1 MKTLNGMIG
10 RAMAWTAMLAMA
22 LSVGG
27 CSDSDSDNDGPGDV
41 TFPEKD
47 AITVD
52 AGQDRTLTFS
62 ADAEWKL
69 TSNASWC
76 RFVDGDFV
84 QTTIS
89 GEAGDQ
95 SVTIRVSDDNQNS
108 EKDDV
113 AEITMAMGGKSQ
125 VIYEITRP
133 RKGASSLIVKDE
145 SGKVIDAENP
155 LLVKGGNIT
164 SPVQTTVTLEIDDAS
179 AQLGVLTDKTASW
192 VTVTALTGTNDYAV
206 SFKDDNADGKNPKY
220 AIPAEENA
228 VITFAAQKNGST
240 VAEVAIPIYYEGYAE
255 GALILDPSY
264 MSVTVSEDGRTMTGE
279 GGVSG
284 SESVDYGGELISTV
298 TTRNDAF
305 EIVEI
310 AYTATYDQWGTPT
323 EVNYDFSANGDLD
336 WVTTSK
342 IAGETDADVKNRV
355 RLTVSELPE
364 GEEPRNA
371 TVMIF
376 PKAVYDEIKDD
387 LQGNIIDSEG
397 DQATHDIKSDYNTY
411 IMANLTQGSESAE
424 PEGSV
429 SFAGYYYTS
438 FDGEAMAMTFE
449 EVAGMGAGLEPKM
462 ENISDTPEGDA
473 IFSDYG
479 LSVMPNKNVWKATV
493 PAGMMGDASNRLGIA
508 AVGMPEGAMLGE
520 AFPVSGITG
529 EAVSAPTTG
538 GQTVSLWSVYIA
550 DGGKPSGYQVVIM
563 NQNSGIIE
571 AVCVVE
577 VTD

>member
-1 MKTLNGMIG
+1 
-10 RAMAWTAMLAMA
+10 MAWTAMLAMA

-27 CSDSDSDNDGPGDV
+27 CSDSDSDGPGDV

-47 AITVD
+47 AITVN

-164 SPVQTTVTLEIDDAS
+164 SPVETTVTLEIDDAS

-192 VTVTALTGTNDYAV
+192 VTVTALTGTNNYAV

-220 AIPAEENA
+220 AIPTEENA
-228 VITFAAQKNGST
+228 VITFAAQKNGSI
-240 VAEVAIPIYYEGYAE
+240 VAEVAIPMYYEGYAE
-255 GALILDPSY
+255 SALIVDPSY
-264 MSVTVSEDGRTMTGE
+264 MSVTVSEDGQTMTGE

-284 SESVDYGGELISTV
+284 SESVDYGDELISTV

-323 EVNYDFSANGDLD
+323 EVIYDFSANGDLD

-376 PKAVYDEIKDD
+376 PKAVYDEIEDD
-387 LQGNIIDSEG
+387 LQGNVIDSEVN
-397 DQATHDIKSDYNTY
+397 DIKSAYSTY
-411 IMANLTQGSESAE
+411 IMANLTQGAESAE
-424 PEGSV
+424 PEGGV

-438 FDGEAMAMTFE
+438 FEGEAMAMTFE
-449 EVAGMGAGLEPKM
+449 EVVGMGAGLEPKM

-493 PAGMMGDASNRLGIA
+493 PAGMMGDESSRLGIA
-508 AVGMPEGAMLGE
+508 AVGMPEGATLGE
-520 AFPVSGITG
+520 AFSVDGITG
-529 EAVSAPTTG
+529 ETVSAPTTG
-538 GQTVSLWSVYIA
+538 GQTVSLWSAYITN
-550 DGGKPSGYQVVIM
+550 GGKPSGYQVVIM
-563 NQNSGIIE
+563 NQNSGIID

-577 VTD
+577 ITD

>member
-27 CSDSDSDNDGPGDV
+27 CSDSDSDGPGDV

-47 AITVD
+47 AITVN

-133 RKGASSLIVKDE
+133 RKGASSLIVKDK

-164 SPVQTTVTLEIDDAS
+164 SPVETTVTLEIDDAS

-228 VITFAAQKNGST
+228 VITFAAQKNGSI

-255 GALILDPSY
+255 SALIVDPSY
-264 MSVTVSEDGRTMTGE
+264 MSVTVSEDGQTMTGE

-284 SESVDYGGELISTV
+284 SESVDYGDELISTV

-323 EVNYDFSANGDLD
+323 EVIYDFSANGDLD

-364 GEEPRNA
+364 GEELRNA

-376 PKAVYDEIKDD
+376 PKAVYDEIEDD
-387 LQGNIIDSEG
+387 LQGNVIDSEVN
-397 DQATHDIKSDYNTY
+397 DIKFAYSTY
-411 IMANLTQGSESAE
+411 IMANLTQGAESAE
-424 PEGSV
+424 PEGGV

-438 FDGEAMAMTFE
+438 FEGEAMAMTFE

-493 PAGMMGDASNRLGIA
+493 PAGMMGDESSRLGIA
-508 AVGMPEGAMLGE
+508 AVGMPEGAVLEE
-520 AFPVSGITG
+520 AFSVDGITG
-529 EAVSAPTTG
+529 ETVSAPTTG
-538 GQTVSLWSVYIA
+538 GQTVSLWSAYITN
-550 DGGKPSGYQVVIM
+550 GGKPSGYQVVIM
-563 NQNSGIIE
+563 NQNSGIID

-577 VTD
+577 ITD

>member
-27 CSDSDSDNDGPGDV
+27 CSDSDSDGPGDV

-47 AITVD
+47 AITVN

-133 RKGASSLIVKDE
+133 RKGASSLIVKDK

-164 SPVQTTVTLEIDDAS
+164 SPVETTVTLEIDDAS

-228 VITFAAQKNGST
+228 VITFAAQKNGSI

-255 GALILDPSY
+255 SALIVDPSY
-264 MSVTVSEDGRTMTGE
+264 MSVTVSEDGQTMTGE

-284 SESVDYGGELISTV
+284 SESVDYGDELISTV

-323 EVNYDFSANGDLD
+323 EVIYDFSANGDLD

-364 GEEPRNA
+364 GEELRNA

-376 PKAVYDEIKDD
+376 PKAVYDEIEDD
-387 LQGNIIDSEG
+387 LQGNVIDSEVN
-397 DQATHDIKSDYNTY
+397 DIKSAYSTY
-411 IMANLTQGSESAE
+411 IMAKLTQGAESAE
-424 PEGSV
+424 PEGGV

-438 FDGEAMAMTFE
+438 FEGEAMAMTFE

-493 PAGMMGDASNRLGIA
+493 PAGMMGDESSRLGIA
-508 AVGMPEGAMLGE
+508 AVGMPEGAVLEE
-520 AFPVSGITG
+520 AFSVDGITG
-529 EAVSAPTTG
+529 ETVSAPTTG
-538 GQTVSLWSVYIA
+538 GQTVSLWSAYITN
-550 DGGKPSGYQVVIM
+550 GGKPSGYQVVIM
-563 NQNSGIIE
+563 NQNSGIID

-577 VTD
+577 ITD

>member
-27 CSDSDSDNDGPGDV
+27 CSDSDSDGPGDV

-47 AITVD
+47 AITVN

-133 RKGASSLIVKDE
+133 RKGASSLIVKDK

-164 SPVQTTVTLEIDDAS
+164 SPVETTVTLEIDDAS

-228 VITFAAQKNGST
+228 VITFAAQKNGSI

-255 GALILDPSY
+255 SALIVDPSY
-264 MSVTVSEDGRTMTGE
+264 MSVTVSEDGQTMTGE

-284 SESVDYGGELISTV
+284 SESVDYGDELISTV

-323 EVNYDFSANGDLD
+323 EVIYDFSANGDLD

-364 GEEPRNA
+364 GEELRNA

-376 PKAVYDEIKDD
+376 PKAVYDEIEDD
-387 LQGNIIDSEG
+387 LQGNVINSEVN
-397 DQATHDIKSDYNTY
+397 DIKSAYSTY
-411 IMANLTQGSESAE
+411 IMANLTQGAESAE
-424 PEGSV
+424 PEGGV

-438 FDGEAMAMTFE
+438 FEGEAMAMTFE

-493 PAGMMGDASNRLGIA
+493 PAGMMGDESSRLGIA
-508 AVGMPEGAMLGE
+508 AVGMPEGAVLEE
-520 AFPVSGITG
+520 AFSVDGITG
-529 EAVSAPTTG
+529 ETVSAPTTG
-538 GQTVSLWSVYIA
+538 GQTVSLWSAYITN
-550 DGGKPSGYQVVIM
+550 GGKPSGYQVVIM
-563 NQNSGIIE
+563 NQNSGIID

-577 VTD
+577 ITD

>member
-27 CSDSDSDNDGPGDV
+27 CSDSDSDGPGDV

-47 AITVD
+47 AITVN

-164 SPVQTTVTLEIDDAS
+164 SPVETTVTLEIDDAS

-228 VITFAAQKNGST
+228 VITFAAQKNGSI

-255 GALILDPSY
+255 SALIVDPSY
-264 MSVTVSEDGRTMTGE
+264 MSVTVSEDGQTMTGE

-284 SESVDYGGELISTV
+284 SESVDYGDELISTV

-310 AYTATYDQWGTPT
+310 AYTATYDQWGTPM
-323 EVNYDFSANGDLD
+323 EVIYDFSANGDLD

-376 PKAVYDEIKDD
+376 PKAVYDEIEDD
-387 LQGNIIDSEG
+387 LQGNVIDS
-397 DQATHDIKSDYNTY
+397 DVNDIKSAYSTY
-411 IMANLTQGSESAE
+411 IMANLTQGAESAE
-424 PEGSV
+424 PEGGV

-438 FDGEAMAMTFE
+438 FEGEAMAMTFE
-449 EVAGMGAGLEPKM
+449 EVVGMGAGLEPKM

-479 LSVMPNKNVWKATV
+479 LSVMPKKNVWKATV
-493 PAGMMGDASNRLGIA
+493 PAGMMGDESSRLGIA
-508 AVGMPEGAMLGE
+508 AVGMPEGAALGE
-520 AFPVSGITG
+520 AFSVDGITG
-529 EAVSAPTTG
+529 ETVSAPTTG
-538 GQTVSLWSVYIA
+538 GQTVSLWSAYITN
-550 DGGKPSGYQVVIM
+550 GGKPSGYQVVIM
-563 NQNSGIIE
+563 NQNSGIID

-577 VTD
+577 ITD

>member
-27 CSDSDSDNDGPGDV
+27 CSDSDSDGPGDV

-47 AITVD
+47 AITVN

-164 SPVQTTVTLEIDDAS
+164 SPVETTVTLEIDDAS

-192 VTVTALTGTNDYAV
+192 VTVTALTGTNNYAV

-220 AIPAEENA
+220 AIPTEENA
-228 VITFAAQKNGST
+228 VITFAAQKNGSI

-255 GALILDPSY
+255 SALIVDPSY
-264 MSVTVSEDGRTMTGE
+264 MSVTVSEDGQTMTGE

-284 SESVDYGGELISTV
+284 SESVDYGDELISTV

-323 EVNYDFSANGDLD
+323 EVIYDFSANGDLD

-376 PKAVYDEIKDD
+376 PKAVYDEIEDD
-387 LQGNIIDSEG
+387 LQGNVIDSEVN
-397 DQATHDIKSDYNTY
+397 DIKSAYSTY
-411 IMANLTQGSESAE
+411 IMAKLTQGAESAE
-424 PEGSV
+424 PEGGV

-438 FDGEAMAMTFE
+438 FEGEAMAMTFE
-449 EVAGMGAGLEPKM
+449 EVVGMGAGLEPKM

-493 PAGMMGDASNRLGIA
+493 PAGMMGDESSRLGIA
-508 AVGMPEGAMLGE
+508 AVGMPEGATLGE
-520 AFPVSGITG
+520 AFSVDGITG
-529 EAVSAPTTG
+529 ETVSAPTTG
-538 GQTVSLWSVYIA
+538 GQTVSLWSAYITN
-550 DGGKPSGYQVVIM
+550 GGKPSGYQVVIM
-563 NQNSGIIE
+563 NQNSGIID

-577 VTD
+577 ITD

>member
-27 CSDSDSDNDGPGDV
+27 CSDSDSDGPGDV

-47 AITVD
+47 AITVN

-76 RFVDGDFV
+76 RFVDGDFM

-164 SPVQTTVTLEIDDAS
+164 SPVETTVTLEIDDAS

-228 VITFAAQKNGST
+228 VITFAAQKNGSI

-255 GALILDPSY
+255 SALIVDPSY
-264 MSVTVSEDGRTMTGE
+264 MSVTVSEDGQTMTGE

-284 SESVDYGGELISTV
+284 SESVDYGDELISTV

-323 EVNYDFSANGDLD
+323 EVIYDFSANGDLD

-376 PKAVYDEIKDD
+376 PKAVYDEIEDD
-387 LQGNIIDSEG
+387 LQGNVIDSEVN
-397 DQATHDIKSDYNTY
+397 DIKSAYSTY
-411 IMANLTQGSESAE
+411 IMANLTQGAESAE
-424 PEGSV
+424 PEGGV

-438 FDGEAMAMTFE
+438 FEGEAMAMTFE
-449 EVAGMGAGLEPKM
+449 EVVGMGAGLEPKM

-479 LSVMPNKNVWKATV
+479 LSVMPKKNVWKATV
-493 PAGMMGDASNRLGIA
+493 PAGMMGDESSRLGIA
-508 AVGMPEGAMLGE
+508 AVGMPEGAVLEE
-520 AFPVSGITG
+520 AFSVDGITG
-529 EAVSAPTTG
+529 ETVSAPTTG
-538 GQTVSLWSVYIA
+538 GQTVSLWSAYITN
-550 DGGKPSGYQVVIM
+550 GGKPSGYQVVIM
-563 NQNSGIIE
+563 NQNSGIID

-577 VTD
+577 ITD

>member
-27 CSDSDSDNDGPGDV
+27 CSDSDSDGPGDV

-47 AITVD
+47 AITVN

-133 RKGASSLIVKDE
+133 RKGASSLIVKDK

-164 SPVQTTVTLEIDDAS
+164 SPVETTVTLEIDDAS

-228 VITFAAQKNGST
+228 VITFAAQKNGSI

-255 GALILDPSY
+255 SALIVDPSY
-264 MSVTVSEDGRTMTGE
+264 MSVTVSEDGQTMTGE

-284 SESVDYGGELISTV
+284 SESVDYGDELISTV

-323 EVNYDFSANGDLD
+323 EVIYDFSANGDLD

-355 RLTVSELPE
+355 RLTGSELPE

-376 PKAVYDEIKDD
+376 PKAVYDEIEDD
-387 LQGNIIDSEG
+387 LQGNVIDSEVN
-397 DQATHDIKSDYNTY
+397 DIKSAYSTY
-411 IMANLTQGSESAE
+411 IMANLTQGVESAE
-424 PEGSV
+424 PEGGV

-438 FDGEAMAMTFE
+438 FEGEAMAMTFE

-493 PAGMMGDASNRLGIA
+493 PAGMMGDESSRLGIA
-508 AVGMPEGAMLGE
+508 AVGMPEGAVLEE
-520 AFPVSGITG
+520 AFSVDGITG
-529 EAVSAPTTG
+529 ETVSAPTTG
-538 GQTVSLWSVYIA
+538 GQTVSLWSAYITN
-550 DGGKPSGYQVVIM
+550 GGKPSGYQVVIM
-563 NQNSGIIE
+563 NQNSGIID

-577 VTD
+577 ITD

>member
-95 SVTIRVSDDNQNS
+95 SVTIHVSDDNQNS

-164 SPVQTTVTLEIDDAS
+164 SPVETTVTLEIDDAS

-255 GALILDPSY
+255 GALIVDPSY

-387 LQGNIIDSEG
+387 LQGNIIDSEVN
-397 DQATHDIKSDYNTY
+397 DIKSAYSTY
-411 IMANLTQGSESAE
+411 IMANLTQGAESTE
-424 PEGSV
+424 PEEGV

-449 EVAGMGAGLEPKM
+449 EVIGQGMGLEPKM

-473 IFSDYG
+473 IYSDYG

-520 AFPVSGITG
+520 AFSVSGITG

-538 GQTVSLWSVYIA
+538 GQTVSLWSAYITN
-550 DGGKPSGYQVVIM
+550 GGKPSGYQVVIM

>member
-164 SPVQTTVTLEIDDAS
+164 SPVETTVTLEIDDAS

-323 EVNYDFSANGDLD
+323 EVNYDFSANGNLD
-336 WVTTSK
+336 WVETSK
-342 IAGETDADVKNRV
+342 ISSETDSNVNDRVK
-355 RLTVSELPE
+355 LTVGELPE
-364 GEEPRNA
+364 ETESRNA
-371 TVMIF
+371 RVMIF
-376 PKAVYDEIKDD
+376 PKAVYDEIKSD
-387 LQGNIIDSEG
+387 LEGNIIDSEVN
-397 DQATHDIKSDYNTY
+397 DIKSAYSTY
-411 IMANLTQGSESAE
+411 IMANLTQEKKSDE
-424 PEGSV
+424 PAGGV
-429 SFAGYYYTS
+429 SFTGYYYMS
-438 FDGEAMAMTFE
+438 YDGEAMLMTFA
-449 EVAGMGAGLEPKM
+449 EVIGQGAGFEPKM

-473 IFSDYG
+473 IYSDYG
-479 LSVMPNKNVWKATV
+479 LSVMPEKNIWKATV
-493 PAGMMGDASNRLGIA
+493 PATMMSDENNRLGITA
-508 AVGMPEGAMLGE
+508 
-520 AFPVSGITG
+520 SGISDSDVLTQAYDVTG
-529 EAVSAPTTG
+529 IKGEEISGQTSG
-538 GQTVSLWSVYIA
+538 GQTLQVWSAYLT
-550 DGGKPSGYQVVIM
+550 DGGKPSGYQIM
-563 NQNSGIIE
+563 VMDTKSETIKGI
-571 AVCVVE
+571 CVVE
-577 VTD
+577 ITD

>member
-27 CSDSDSDNDGPGDV
+27 CSDSDSDGPGDV

-47 AITVD
+47 AITVN

-133 RKGASSLIVKDE
+133 RKGASSLIVKDK

-164 SPVQTTVTLEIDDAS
+164 SPVETTVTLEIDDAS

-228 VITFAAQKNGST
+228 VITFAAQKNGSI

-255 GALILDPSY
+255 SALIVDPSY
-264 MSVTVSEDGRTMTGE
+264 KSVTVSEDGQTMTGE

-284 SESVDYGGELISTV
+284 SESVDYGDELISTV

-323 EVNYDFSANGDLD
+323 EVIYDFSANGDLD

-364 GEEPRNA
+364 GEELRNA

-376 PKAVYDEIKDD
+376 PKAVYDEIEDD
-387 LQGNIIDSEG
+387 LQGNVIDSEVN
-397 DQATHDIKSDYNTY
+397 DIKSAYSTY
-411 IMANLTQGSESAE
+411 IMANLTQGAESAE
-424 PEGSV
+424 PEGGV

-438 FDGEAMAMTFE
+438 FEGEAMAMTFE

-493 PAGMMGDASNRLGIA
+493 PAGMMGDESSRLGIA
-508 AVGMPEGAMLGE
+508 AVGMPEGAVLEE
-520 AFPVSGITG
+520 AFSVDGITG
-529 EAVSAPTTG
+529 ETVSAPTTG
-538 GQTVSLWSVYIA
+538 GQTVSLWSAYITN
-550 DGGKPSGYQVVIM
+550 GGKPSGYQVVIM
-563 NQNSGIIE
+563 NQNSGIID

-577 VTD
+577 ITD

>member
-27 CSDSDSDNDGPGDV
+27 CSDSDSDGPGDV

-47 AITVD
+47 AITVN

-133 RKGASSLIVKDE
+133 RKGASSLIVKDK

-164 SPVQTTVTLEIDDAS
+164 SPVETTVTLEIDDAS

-228 VITFAAQKNGST
+228 VITFAAQKNGSI

-255 GALILDPSY
+255 SALIVDPSY
-264 MSVTVSEDGRTMTGE
+264 MSVTVSEDGQTMTGE

-284 SESVDYGGELISTV
+284 SESVDYGDELISTV

-323 EVNYDFSANGDLD
+323 EVIYDFSANGDLD

-364 GEEPRNA
+364 GEELRNA

-376 PKAVYDEIKDD
+376 PKAVYDEIEDD
-387 LQGNIIDSEG
+387 LQGNVIDSEVN
-397 DQATHDIKSDYNTY
+397 DIKSAYSTY
-411 IMANLTQGSESAE
+411 IMANLTQGAESAE
-424 PEGSV
+424 PEGGV

-438 FDGEAMAMTFE
+438 FEGEAMAMTFE

-479 LSVMPNKNVWKATV
+479 LPVMPNKNVWKATV
-493 PAGMMGDASNRLGIA
+493 PAGMMGDESSRLGIA
-508 AVGMPEGAMLGE
+508 AVGMPEGAVLEE
-520 AFPVSGITG
+520 AFSVDGITG
-529 EAVSAPTTG
+529 ETVSAPTTG
-538 GQTVSLWSVYIA
+538 GQTVSLWSAYITN
-550 DGGKPSGYQVVIM
+550 GGKPSGYQVVIM
-563 NQNSGIIE
+563 NQNSGIID

-577 VTD
+577 ITD

>member
-27 CSDSDSDNDGPGDV
+27 CSDSDSDGPGDV

-47 AITVD
+47 AITVN

-133 RKGASSLIVKDE
+133 RKGASSLIVKDK

-164 SPVQTTVTLEIDDAS
+164 SPVETTVTLEIDDAS

-228 VITFAAQKNGST
+228 VITFAAQKNGSI

-255 GALILDPSY
+255 SALIVDPSY
-264 MSVTVSEDGRTMTGE
+264 MSVTVSEDGQTMTGE

-284 SESVDYGGELISTV
+284 SESVDYGDELISTV

-323 EVNYDFSANGDLD
+323 EVIYDFSANGDLD

-364 GEEPRNA
+364 GEELRNA

-376 PKAVYDEIKDD
+376 PKAVYDEIEDD
-387 LQGNIIDSEG
+387 LQGNVIDSEEN
-397 DQATHDIKSDYNTY
+397 DIKSAYSTY
-411 IMANLTQGSESAE
+411 IMANLTQGAESAE
-424 PEGSV
+424 PEGGV

-438 FDGEAMAMTFE
+438 FEGEAMAMTFE

-493 PAGMMGDASNRLGIA
+493 PAGMMGDESSRLGIA
-508 AVGMPEGAMLGE
+508 AVGMPEGAVLEE
-520 AFPVSGITG
+520 AFSVDGITG
-529 EAVSAPTTG
+529 ETVSAPTTG
-538 GQTVSLWSVYIA
+538 GQTVSLWSAYITN
-550 DGGKPSGYQVVIM
+550 GGKPSGYQVVIM
-563 NQNSGIIE
+563 NQNSGIID

-577 VTD
+577 ITD

>member
-27 CSDSDSDNDGPGDV
+27 CSDSDSDGPGDV

-47 AITVD
+47 AITVN

-133 RKGASSLIVKDE
+133 RKGASSLIVKDK

-164 SPVQTTVTLEIDDAS
+164 SPVETTVTLEIDDAS

-228 VITFAAQKNGST
+228 VITFAAQKNGSI

-255 GALILDPSY
+255 SALIVDPSY
-264 MSVTVSEDGRTMTGE
+264 MSVTVSEDGQTMTGE

-284 SESVDYGGELISTV
+284 SESVDYGDELISTV

-323 EVNYDFSANGDLD
+323 EVIYDFSANGDLD

-364 GEEPRNA
+364 GEELRNA

-376 PKAVYDEIKDD
+376 PKAVYDEIEDD
-387 LQGNIIDSEG
+387 LQGNVIDSEVN
-397 DQATHDIKSDYNTY
+397 DIKSAYRTY
-411 IMANLTQGSESAE
+411 IMANLTQGAESAE
-424 PEGSV
+424 PEGGV

-438 FDGEAMAMTFE
+438 FEGEAMAMTFE

-493 PAGMMGDASNRLGIA
+493 PAGMMGDESSRLGIA
-508 AVGMPEGAMLGE
+508 AVGMPEGAVLEE
-520 AFPVSGITG
+520 AFSVDGITG
-529 EAVSAPTTG
+529 ETVSAPTTG
-538 GQTVSLWSVYIA
+538 GQTVSLWSAYITN
-550 DGGKPSGYQVVIM
+550 GGKPSGYQVVIM
-563 NQNSGIIE
+563 NQNSGIID

-577 VTD
+577 ITD

>member
-1 MKTLNGMIG
+1 
-10 RAMAWTAMLAMA
+10 MAWTAMLAMA

-27 CSDSDSDNDGPGDV
+27 CSDSDSDGPGDV

-47 AITVD
+47 AITVN

-133 RKGASSLIVKDE
+133 RKGASSLIVKDK

-164 SPVQTTVTLEIDDAS
+164 SPVETTVTLEIDDAS

-228 VITFAAQKNGST
+228 VITFAAQKNGSI

-255 GALILDPSY
+255 SALIVDPSY
-264 MSVTVSEDGRTMTGE
+264 MSVTVSEDGQTMTGE

-284 SESVDYGGELISTV
+284 SESVDYGDELISTV

-323 EVNYDFSANGDLD
+323 EVIYDFSANGDLD

-364 GEEPRNA
+364 GEELRNA

-376 PKAVYDEIKDD
+376 PKAVYDEIEDD
-387 LQGNIIDSEG
+387 LQGNVIDSEVN
-397 DQATHDIKSDYNTY
+397 DIKSAYSTY
-411 IMANLTQGSESAE
+411 IMANLTQGAESAE
-424 PEGSV
+424 PEGGV

-438 FDGEAMAMTFE
+438 FEGEAMAMTFE

-493 PAGMMGDASNRLGIA
+493 PAGMMGDESSRLGIA
-508 AVGMPEGAMLGE
+508 AVGMPEGAVLEE
-520 AFPVSGITG
+520 AFSVDGITG
-529 EAVSAPTTG
+529 ETVSAPTTG
-538 GQTVSLWSVYIA
+538 GQTVSLWSAYITN
-550 DGGKPSGYQVVIM
+550 GGKPSGYQVVIM
-563 NQNSGIIE
+563 NQNSGIID

-577 VTD
+577 ITD

>member
-27 CSDSDSDNDGPGDV
+27 CSDSDSDGPGDV

-47 AITVD
+47 AITVN

-164 SPVQTTVTLEIDDAS
+164 SPVETTVTLEIDDAS

-206 SFKDDNADGKNPKY
+206 SFKDDNADGKNPIY
-220 AIPAEENA
+220 AIPTEENA
-228 VITFAAQKNGST
+228 VITFAAQKNGSI

-255 GALILDPSY
+255 SALIVDPSY
-264 MSVTVSEDGRTMTGE
+264 MSVTVSEDGQTMTGE

-284 SESVDYGGELISTV
+284 SESVDYGDELISTV

-323 EVNYDFSANGDLD
+323 EVIYDFSANGDLD

-376 PKAVYDEIKDD
+376 PKAVYDEIEDD
-387 LQGNIIDSEG
+387 LQGNVIDSEVN
-397 DQATHDIKSDYNTY
+397 DIKSAYSTY
-411 IMANLTQGSESAE
+411 IMANLTQGAESAE
-424 PEGSV
+424 PEGGV

-438 FDGEAMAMTFE
+438 FEGEAMAMTFE
-449 EVAGMGAGLEPKM
+449 EVVGMGAGLEPKM

-493 PAGMMGDASNRLGIA
+493 PAGMMGDESSRLGIA
-508 AVGMPEGAMLGE
+508 AVGMPEGATLGE
-520 AFPVSGITG
+520 AFSVDGITG
-529 EAVSAPTTG
+529 ETVSAPTTG
-538 GQTVSLWSVYIA
+538 GQTVSLWSAYITN
-550 DGGKPSGYQVVIM
+550 GGKPSGYQVVIM
-563 NQNSGIIE
+563 NQNSGIID

-577 VTD
+577 ITD

>member
-27 CSDSDSDNDGPGDV
+27 CSDSDSDGPGDV

-47 AITVD
+47 AITVN

-164 SPVQTTVTLEIDDAS
+164 SPVETTVTLEIDDAS

-228 VITFAAQKNGST
+228 VITFAAQKNGSI

-255 GALILDPSY
+255 SALIVDPSY
-264 MSVTVSEDGRTMTGE
+264 MSVTVSEDGQTMTGE

-284 SESVDYGGELISTV
+284 SESVDYGDELISTV

-323 EVNYDFSANGDLD
+323 EVIYDFSANGDLD

-342 IAGETDADVKNRV
+342 IAGEIYADVKNRV

-376 PKAVYDEIKDD
+376 PKAVYDEIEDD
-387 LQGNIIDSEG
+387 LQSNVIDSEVN
-397 DQATHDIKSDYNTY
+397 DIKSAYSTY
-411 IMANLTQGSESAE
+411 IMANLTQGAESAE
-424 PEGSV
+424 PEGGV

-438 FDGEAMAMTFE
+438 FEGEAMAMTFE
-449 EVAGMGAGLEPKM
+449 EVVGMGAGLEPKM

-479 LSVMPNKNVWKATV
+479 LSVMPKKNVWKATV
-493 PAGMMGDASNRLGIA
+493 PAGMMGDESSRLGIA
-508 AVGMPEGAMLGE
+508 AVGMPEGAVLEE
-520 AFPVSGITG
+520 AFSVDGITG
-529 EAVSAPTTG
+529 ETVSAPTTG
-538 GQTVSLWSVYIA
+538 GQTVSLWSAYITN
-550 DGGKPSGYQVVIM
+550 GGKPSGYQVVIM
-563 NQNSGIIE
+563 NQNSGIID

-577 VTD
+577 ITD

>member
-1 MKTLNGMIG
+1 M
-10 RAMAWTAMLAMA
+10 
-22 LSVGG
+22 
-27 CSDSDSDNDGPGDV
+27 
-41 TFPEKD
+41 
-47 AITVD
+47 
-52 AGQDRTLTFS
+52 
-62 ADAEWKL
+62 
-69 TSNASWC
+69 
-76 RFVDGDFV
+76 

-133 RKGASSLIVKDE
+133 RKGASSLIVKDK

-164 SPVQTTVTLEIDDAS
+164 SPVETTVTLEIDDAS

-228 VITFAAQKNGST
+228 VITFAAQKNGSI

-255 GALILDPSY
+255 SALIVDPSY
-264 MSVTVSEDGRTMTGE
+264 MSVTVSEDGQTMTGE

-284 SESVDYGGELISTV
+284 SESVDYGDELISTV

-323 EVNYDFSANGDLD
+323 EVIYDFSANGDLD

-364 GEEPRNA
+364 GEELRNA

-376 PKAVYDEIKDD
+376 PKAVYDEIEDD
-387 LQGNIIDSEG
+387 LQGNVIDSEVN
-397 DQATHDIKSDYNTY
+397 DIKSAYSTY
-411 IMANLTQGSESAE
+411 IMANLTQGAESAE
-424 PEGSV
+424 PEGGV

-438 FDGEAMAMTFE
+438 FEGEAMAMTFE

-493 PAGMMGDASNRLGIA
+493 PAGMMGDESSRLGIA
-508 AVGMPEGAMLGE
+508 AVGMPEGAVLEE
-520 AFPVSGITG
+520 AFSVDGITG
-529 EAVSAPTTG
+529 ETVSAPTTG
-538 GQTVSLWSVYIA
+538 GQTVSLWSAYITN
-550 DGGKPSGYQVVIM
+550 GGKPSGYQVVIM
-563 NQNSGIIE
+563 NQNSGIID

-577 VTD
+577 ITD

>member
-27 CSDSDSDNDGPGDV
+27 CSDSDSDGPGDV

-47 AITVD
+47 AITVN

-133 RKGASSLIVKDE
+133 RKGASSLIVKDK

-164 SPVQTTVTLEIDDAS
+164 SPVETTVTLEIDDAS

-228 VITFAAQKNGST
+228 VITFAAQKNGSI

-255 GALILDPSY
+255 SALIVDPSY
-264 MSVTVSEDGRTMTGE
+264 MSVTVSEDGQTMTGE

-284 SESVDYGGELISTV
+284 SESVDYGDELISTV

-310 AYTATYDQWGTPT
+310 AYTATYDQGGTPT
-323 EVNYDFSANGDLD
+323 EVIYDFSANGDLD

-364 GEEPRNA
+364 GEELRNA

-376 PKAVYDEIKDD
+376 PKAVYDEIEDD
-387 LQGNIIDSEG
+387 LQGNVIDSEVN
-397 DQATHDIKSDYNTY
+397 DIKSAYSTY
-411 IMANLTQGSESAE
+411 IMANLTQGAESAE
-424 PEGSV
+424 PEGGV

-438 FDGEAMAMTFE
+438 FEGEAMAMTFE

-493 PAGMMGDASNRLGIA
+493 PAGMMGDESSRLGIA
-508 AVGMPEGAMLGE
+508 AVGMPEGAVLEE
-520 AFPVSGITG
+520 AFSVDGITG
-529 EAVSAPTTG
+529 ETVSAPTTG
-538 GQTVSLWSVYIA
+538 GQTVSLWSAYITN
-550 DGGKPSGYQVVIM
+550 GGKPSGYQVVIM
-563 NQNSGIIE
+563 NQNSGIID

-577 VTD
+577 ITD

>member
-27 CSDSDSDNDGPGDV
+27 CSDSDSDGPGDV

-47 AITVD
+47 AITVN

-69 TSNASWC
+69 ISNASWC

-133 RKGASSLIVKDE
+133 RKGASSLIVKDK

-164 SPVQTTVTLEIDDAS
+164 SPVETTVTLEIDDAS

-228 VITFAAQKNGST
+228 VITFAAQKNGSI

-255 GALILDPSY
+255 SALIVDPSY
-264 MSVTVSEDGRTMTGE
+264 MSVTVSEDGQTMTGE

-284 SESVDYGGELISTV
+284 SESVDYGDELISTV

-323 EVNYDFSANGDLD
+323 EVIYDFSANGDLD

-364 GEEPRNA
+364 GEELRNA

-376 PKAVYDEIKDD
+376 PKAVYDEIEDD
-387 LQGNIIDSEG
+387 LQGNVIDSEVN
-397 DQATHDIKSDYNTY
+397 DIKSAYSTY
-411 IMANLTQGSESAE
+411 IMANLTQGAESAE
-424 PEGSV
+424 PEGGV

-438 FDGEAMAMTFE
+438 FEGEAMAMTFE

-493 PAGMMGDASNRLGIA
+493 PAGMMGDESSRLGIA
-508 AVGMPEGAMLGE
+508 AVGMPEGAVLEE
-520 AFPVSGITG
+520 AFSVDGITG
-529 EAVSAPTTG
+529 ETVSAPTTG
-538 GQTVSLWSVYIA
+538 GQTVSLWSAYITN
-550 DGGKPSGYQVVIM
+550 GGKPSGYQVVIM
-563 NQNSGIIE
+563 NQNSGIID

-577 VTD
+577 ITD

>member
-27 CSDSDSDNDGPGDV
+27 CSDSDSDGPGDV

-47 AITVD
+47 AITVN

-133 RKGASSLIVKDE
+133 RKGASSLIVKDK

-164 SPVQTTVTLEIDDAS
+164 SPVETTVTLEIDDAS

-228 VITFAAQKNGST
+228 VITFAAQKNGSI

-255 GALILDPSY
+255 SALIVDPSY
-264 MSVTVSEDGRTMTGE
+264 MSVTVSEDGQTMTGE

-284 SESVDYGGELISTV
+284 SESVDYGDELISTV

-323 EVNYDFSANGDLD
+323 EVIYDFSANGDLD

-364 GEEPRNA
+364 GEELRNA

-376 PKAVYDEIKDD
+376 PKAVYDEIEDD
-387 LQGNIIDSEG
+387 LQGNVIDSEVN
-397 DQATHDIKSDYNTY
+397 DIKSAYSTY
-411 IMANLTQGSESAE
+411 IMANLTQGAESAE
-424 PEGSV
+424 PEGGV

-438 FDGEAMAMTFE
+438 FEGEAMAMTFE

-493 PAGMMGDASNRLGIA
+493 PAGMMGDESSRLGIA
-508 AVGMPEGAMLGE
+508 AVGMPEGAVLEE
-520 AFPVSGITG
+520 AFSVDGITG
-529 EAVSAPTTG
+529 ETVSAPTTG
-538 GQTVSLWSVYIA
+538 GQTVSLWSAYITN
-550 DGGKPSGYQVVIM
+550 GGKPSGYQVVIM
-563 NQNSGIIE
+563 NQNSGIID

-577 VTD
+577 ITD

>member
-27 CSDSDSDNDGPGDV
+27 CSDSDSDGPGDV

-47 AITVD
+47 AITVN

-164 SPVQTTVTLEIDDAS
+164 SPVETTVTLEIDDAS

-192 VTVTALTGTNDYAV
+192 VTVTALTGTNNYAV

-220 AIPAEENA
+220 AISTEENA
-228 VITFAAQKNGST
+228 VITFAAQKNGSI

-255 GALILDPSY
+255 SALIVDPSY
-264 MSVTVSEDGRTMTGE
+264 MSVTVSEDGQTMTGE

-284 SESVDYGGELISTV
+284 SESVDYGDELISTV

-323 EVNYDFSANGDLD
+323 EVIYDFSANGDLD

-376 PKAVYDEIKDD
+376 PKAVYDEIEDD
-387 LQGNIIDSEG
+387 LQGNVIDSEVN
-397 DQATHDIKSDYNTY
+397 DIKSAYSTY
-411 IMANLTQGSESAE
+411 IMANLTQGAESAE
-424 PEGSV
+424 PEGGV

-438 FDGEAMAMTFE
+438 FEGEAMAMTFE
-449 EVAGMGAGLEPKM
+449 EVVGMGAGLEPKM

-493 PAGMMGDASNRLGIA
+493 PAGMMGDESSRLGIA
-508 AVGMPEGAMLGE
+508 AVGMPEGATLGE
-520 AFPVSGITG
+520 AFSVDGITG
-529 EAVSAPTTG
+529 ETVSAPTTG
-538 GQTVSLWSVYIA
+538 GQTVSLWSAYITN
-550 DGGKPSGYQVVIM
+550 GGKPSGYQVVIM
-563 NQNSGIIE
+563 NQNSGIID

-577 VTD
+577 ITD

>member
-27 CSDSDSDNDGPGDV
+27 CSDSDSDGPGDV

-47 AITVD
+47 AITVN

-164 SPVQTTVTLEIDDAS
+164 SPVETTVTLEIDDAS

-228 VITFAAQKNGST
+228 VITFAAQKNGSI

-255 GALILDPSY
+255 SALIVAPSY
-264 MSVTVSEDGRTMTGE
+264 MSVTVSEDGQTMTGE

-284 SESVDYGGELISTV
+284 SESVDYGDELISTV

-310 AYTATYDQWGTPT
+310 AYTATYDQWGTPM
-323 EVNYDFSANGDLD
+323 EVIYDFSANGDLD

-376 PKAVYDEIKDD
+376 PKAVYDEIEDD
-387 LQGNIIDSEG
+387 LQGNVIDSEVNV
-397 DQATHDIKSDYNTY
+397 IKSAYSTY
-411 IMANLTQGSESAE
+411 IMANLTQGAESAE
-424 PEGSV
+424 PEGGV

-438 FDGEAMAMTFE
+438 FEGEAMAMTFE
-449 EVAGMGAGLEPKM
+449 EVVGMGAGLEPKM

-493 PAGMMGDASNRLGIA
+493 PAGMMGDESSRLGIA
-508 AVGMPEGAMLGE
+508 AVGMPEGATLGE
-520 AFPVSGITG
+520 AFSVDGITG
-529 EAVSAPTTG
+529 ETVSAPTTG
-538 GQTVSLWSVYIA
+538 GQTVSLWSAYITN
-550 DGGKPSGYQVVIM
+550 GGKPSGYQVVIM
-563 NQNSGIIE
+563 NQNSGIID

-577 VTD
+577 ITD

>member
-27 CSDSDSDNDGPGDV
+27 CSDSDSDGPGDV

-47 AITVD
+47 AITVN

-164 SPVQTTVTLEIDDAS
+164 SPVETTVTLEIDDAS

-228 VITFAAQKNGST
+228 VITFAAQKNGSI

-255 GALILDPSY
+255 SALIVAPSY
-264 MSVTVSEDGRTMTGE
+264 MSVTVSEDGQTMTGE

-284 SESVDYGGELISTV
+284 SESVDYGDELISTV

-310 AYTATYDQWGTPT
+310 AYTATYDQWGTPM
-323 EVNYDFSANGDLD
+323 EVIYDFSANGDLD

-376 PKAVYDEIKDD
+376 PKAVYDEIEDD
-387 LQGNIIDSEG
+387 LQGNVIDSEVN
-397 DQATHDIKSDYNTY
+397 DIKSAYSTY
-411 IMANLTQGSESAE
+411 IMANLTQGAESAE
-424 PEGSV
+424 PEGGV

-438 FDGEAMAMTFE
+438 FEGEAMAMTFE
-449 EVAGMGAGLEPKM
+449 EVVGMGAGLEPKM

-493 PAGMMGDASNRLGIA
+493 PAGMMGDESSRLGIA
-508 AVGMPEGAMLGE
+508 AVGMPEGATLGE
-520 AFPVSGITG
+520 ALSVDGITG
-529 EAVSAPTTG
+529 ETVSAPTTG
-538 GQTVSLWSVYIA
+538 GQTVSLWSAYITN
-550 DGGKPSGYQVVIM
+550 GGKPSGYQVVIM
-563 NQNSGIIE
+563 NQNSGIID

-577 VTD
+577 ITD

>member
-27 CSDSDSDNDGPGDV
+27 CSDSDSDGPGDV

-47 AITVD
+47 AITVN

-133 RKGASSLIVKDE
+133 RKGASSLIVKDK

-164 SPVQTTVTLEIDDAS
+164 SPVETTVTLEIDDAS

-228 VITFAAQKNGST
+228 VITFAAQKNGSI

-255 GALILDPSY
+255 SALIVDPSY
-264 MSVTVSEDGRTMTGE
+264 MSVTVSEDGQTMTGE

-284 SESVDYGGELISTV
+284 SESVDYGDELISTV

-323 EVNYDFSANGDLD
+323 EVIYDFSANGDLD

-364 GEEPRNA
+364 GEELRNA

-376 PKAVYDEIKDD
+376 PKAVYDEIEDD
-387 LQGNIIDSEG
+387 LQGNVIDEVN
-397 DQATHDIKSDYNTY
+397 DIKSAYSTY
-411 IMANLTQGSESAE
+411 IMANLTQGAESAE
-424 PEGSV
+424 PEGGV

-438 FDGEAMAMTFE
+438 FEGEAMAMTFE

-493 PAGMMGDASNRLGIA
+493 PAGMMGDESSRLGIA
-508 AVGMPEGAMLGE
+508 AVGMPEGAVLEE
-520 AFPVSGITG
+520 AFSVDGITG
-529 EAVSAPTTG
+529 ETVSAPTTG
-538 GQTVSLWSVYIA
+538 GQTVSLWSAYITN
-550 DGGKPSGYQVVIM
+550 GGKPSGYQVVIM
-563 NQNSGIIE
+563 NQNSGIID

-577 VTD
+577 ITD

>member
-27 CSDSDSDNDGPGDV
+27 CSDSDSDGPGDV

-47 AITVD
+47 AITVN

-62 ADAEWKL
+62 ADAVWKL

-76 RFVDGDFV
+76 RFVVGDFV

-164 SPVQTTVTLEIDDAS
+164 SPVETTVTLEIDDAS

-192 VTVTALTGTNDYAV
+192 VTVTALTGTNNYAV

-220 AIPAEENA
+220 AIPTEENA
-228 VITFAAQKNGST
+228 VITFAAQKNGSI
-240 VAEVAIPIYYEGYAE
+240 VAEVASPIYYEGYAE
-255 GALILDPSY
+255 SALIVDPSY
-264 MSVTVSEDGRTMTGE
+264 MSVTVSEDGQTMTGE

-284 SESVDYGGELISTV
+284 SESVDYGDELISTV

-323 EVNYDFSANGDLD
+323 EVIYDFSANGDLD

-376 PKAVYDEIKDD
+376 PKAVYDEIEDD
-387 LQGNIIDSEG
+387 LQGNVIDSEVN
-397 DQATHDIKSDYNTY
+397 DIKSAYSTY
-411 IMANLTQGSESAE
+411 IMANLTQGAESAE
-424 PEGSV
+424 PEGGV

-438 FDGEAMAMTFE
+438 FEGEAMAMTFE
-449 EVAGMGAGLEPKM
+449 EVVGMGAGLEPKM

-493 PAGMMGDASNRLGIA
+493 PAGMMGDESSRLGIA
-508 AVGMPEGAMLGE
+508 AVGMPEGATLGE
-520 AFPVSGITG
+520 AFSVDGITG
-529 EAVSAPTTG
+529 ETVSAPTTG
-538 GQTVSLWSVYIA
+538 GQTVSLWSAYITN
-550 DGGKPSGYQVVIM
+550 GGKPSGYQVVIM
-563 NQNSGIIE
+563 NQNSGIID

-577 VTD
+577 ITD

>member
-27 CSDSDSDNDGPGDV
+27 CSDSDSDGPGDV

-47 AITVD
+47 AITVN

-164 SPVQTTVTLEIDDAS
+164 SPVETTVTLEIDDAS

-192 VTVTALTGTNDYAV
+192 VTVTALTGTNNYAV

-220 AIPAEENA
+220 AIPTEENA
-228 VITFAAQKNGST
+228 VITFAAQKNGSI

-255 GALILDPSY
+255 SALIVDPSY
-264 MSVTVSEDGRTMTGE
+264 MSVTVSEDGQTMTGE

-284 SESVDYGGELISTV
+284 SESVDYGDELISTV

-323 EVNYDFSANGDLD
+323 EVIYDFSANGDLD

-376 PKAVYDEIKDD
+376 PKAVYDEIEDD
-387 LQGNIIDSEG
+387 LQGNVIDSEVN
-397 DQATHDIKSDYNTY
+397 DIKSAYSTY
-411 IMANLTQGSESAE
+411 IMANLTQGAESAE
-424 PEGSV
+424 PEGGV

-438 FDGEAMAMTFE
+438 FEGKAMAMTFE
-449 EVAGMGAGLEPKM
+449 EVVGMGAGLEPKM

-493 PAGMMGDASNRLGIA
+493 PAGMMGDESSRLGIA
-508 AVGMPEGAMLGE
+508 AVGMPEGATLGE
-520 AFPVSGITG
+520 AFSVDGITG
-529 EAVSAPTTG
+529 ETVSAPTTG
-538 GQTVSLWSVYIA
+538 GQTVSLWSAYITN
-550 DGGKPSGYQVVIM
+550 GGKPSGYQVVIK
-563 NQNSGIIE
+563 NQNSGIID

-577 VTD
+577 ITD